1 MFPFLLFL
9 NVLIFTFSLCSHF
22 YFFCIFTFLLF
33 LNLPIFY
40 FFCIFPF
47 FTFSVS
53 SPFYF
58 FCIFPFLH
66 FLYTYF
72 FWIFPFLLFL
82 YLPILFLSSYTFFSS
97 NILSNIS
104 PFTHRLCTLLF
115 LPDFNLLPL
124 CFFLLHSHQTKIHF
138 TYDWNIIGSNNNS
151 SYWSSIKS

>member
-1 MFPFLLFL
+1 MFPFLFFL
-9 NVLIFTFSLCSHF
+9 YLHIFTFSESSHF
-22 YFFCIFTFLLF
+22 LFFLY
-33 LNLPIFY
+33 LPI
-40 FFCIFPF
+40 

-66 FLYTYF
+66 FLY
-72 FWIFPFLLFL
+72 
-82 YLPILFLSSYTFFSS
+82 LPILTFSGSSHYYFLFLSSYTFFSS

>member
-1 MFPFLLFL
+1 MFPFLFFL
-9 NVLIFTFSLCSHF
+9 YLPIFTFSESSHF
-22 YFFCIFTFLLF
+22 LFFLY
-33 LNLPIFY
+33 LPIFY

-47 FTFSVS
+47 LLFLYLPIFTFSVS
-53 SPFYF
+53 S
-58 FCIFPFLH
+58 
-66 FLYTYF
+66 YTYF

-124 CFFLLHSHQTKIHF
+124 YFFLLHSHQIKVHF
-138 TYDWNIIGSNNNS
+138 T
-151 SYWSSIKS
+151 

>member
-1 MFPFLLFL
+1 MFSFLLFL
-9 NVLIFTFSLCSHF
+9 YVPIFIFSVSSHF
-22 YFFCIFTFLLF
+22 YFFW
-33 LNLPIFY
+33 
-40 FFCIFPF
+40 IFPF
-47 FTFSVS
+47 FIFSVS
-53 SPFYF
+53 SHFYF
-58 FCIFPFLH
+58 FCIFPFLL
-66 FLYTYF
+66 FLYLPIFTFSVSSYTYF